1 MQRKILRE
9 RKMKYFIL
17 STLFMLM
24 LSACGSVNVQTEVG
38 TGVGL
43 AKMGSFGWLEKRNV
57 SLDGVEVNNP
67 DVDKWVKASVEKQL
81 QRKGYKKATNNQPD
95 FLVSWIGA
103 IEKKVKV
110 DSIEHFYS
118 SYGYGPV
125 AAGMPLEVKKGDA
138 IREYE
143 EGTILL
149 DVLDPA
155 THTML
160 WRGRGTDRLL
170 QGMEKDDAAL
180 YVNRVVKNIL
190 KTFPT
195 VKK

>member
-1 MQRKILRE
+1 MYRKILGE
-9 RKMKYFIL
+9 KKMKSFIL
-17 STLFMLM
+17 SILFMLM
-24 LSACGSVNVQTEVG
+24 LSACGSVNVQTEIG
-38 TGVGL
+38 AGADF
-43 AKMGSFGWLEKRNV
+43 AKLGSFGWLEKGDV
-57 SLDGVEVNNP
+57 ALDGVEVRNP

-81 QRKGYKKATNNQPD
+81 QSKGYKKATNNQPD

-125 AAGMPLEVKKGDA
+125 AAGMPLEAKKGDTV
-138 IREYE
+138 REYE

-149 DVLDPA
+149 DVLDPIN
-155 THTML
+155 HTML

-170 QGMEKDDAAL
+170 QGMEKGDAAL
-180 YVNRVVKNIL
+180 YVDRVVKNIL

>member
-1 MQRKILRE
+1 
-9 RKMKYFIL
+9 MKYFIL

-24 LSACGSVNVQTEVG
+24 LSACGSVNVQTEIG
-38 TGVGL
+38 DSADL
-43 AKMGSFGWLEKRNV
+43 AKLGSYDWLEKGDV
-57 SLDGVEVNNP
+57 TLDGVEVTNP
-67 DVDKWVKASVEKQL
+67 DVDTWVKASVEKQL
-81 QRKGYKKATNNQPD
+81 QSKGYKKATNNQPD

-103 IEKKVKV
+103 IEKKVKANSV
-110 DSIEHFYS
+110 EHLYS

-125 AAGMPLEVKKGDA
+125 AASMPMEAQKGETV
-138 IREYE
+138 REYE

-149 DVLDPA
+149 DVLDPVN
-155 THTML
+155 HTIL
-160 WRGRGTDRLL
+160 WRGRGTARLL

>member
-1 MQRKILRE
+1 
-9 RKMKYFIL
+9 MKYFLL
-17 STLFMLM
+17 STVCMLM
-24 LSACGSVNVQTEVG
+24 LAACGGVNVQTEAPTG
-38 TGVGL
+38 TSL
-43 AKMGSFGWLEKRNV
+43 AKMGSFAWFEKGDV
-57 SLDGVEVNNP
+57 SLEGVEVTNP
-67 DVDKWVKASVEKQL
+67 DVDMWVKASVEKQL
-81 QRKGYKKATNNQPD
+81 QSKGYKKATDNQPD

-125 AAGMPLEVKKGDA
+125 AAGMPLEAKKGDTV
-138 IREYE
+138 REYK

-149 DVLDPA
+149 DFLDPE

-160 WRGRGTDRLL
+160 WRGSGTDRLL
-170 QGMEKDDAAL
+170 QGMDNEDAAL

-190 KTFPT
+190 KTFPENE
-195 VKK
+195 K